1 LYEEHATR
9 SELLQRLPGATYIHL
24 ACHGVF
30 DMTQPLRSHLRLG
43 GGQRLLLSELLDQQL
58 FKDADLVVL
67 SACQTAM
74 IDFSHLPDEA
84 IGLPTASLQAGAPRV
99 LGSLWPVNDAS
110 TALLMEAFYRCL
122 LLGVEGSTASLP
134 PAAALR
140 LAQRRLRSATAGEL
154 ELGTCWERV
163 YEASAGSD
171 AEAFQR
177 ARYFKR
183 HPSVQ
188 PFREPYYWAAFVLS
202 GA

>member
-1 LYEEHATR
+1 
-9 SELLQRLPGATYIHL
+9 
-24 ACHGVF
+24 
-30 DMTQPLRSHLRLG
+30 
-43 GGQRLLLSELLDQQL
+43 
-58 FKDADLVVL
+58 
-67 SACQTAM
+67 
-74 IDFSHLPDEA
+74 
-84 IGLPTASLQAGAPRV
+84 V

-188 PFREPYYWAAFVLS
+188 PFREPDYWAAFVLS